1 MIERDNNAYLT
12 NSKIHES
19 QSENLITIP
28 RVTWSEAKQRQL
40 GQQDRLSKNDV
51 IKLLFR
57 AVTATMNNT
66 STTATNSIATETKA
80 NIIATTEPNCTATR
94 TTAAYYCNNSNI
106 YSTGTVTMDTFM
118 YTKGA
123 ATSKTNEYSSN
134 KRHNYKH

>member
-12 NSKIHES
+12 NSKSHES

-40 GQQDRLSKNDV
+40 RQQDRFSKNVINV

-80 NIIATTEPNCTATR
+80 KIIATTEPNCTATR
-94 TTAAYYCNNSNI
+94 TIATYYCNNSNI
-106 YSTGTVTMDTFM
+106 YSTATVTMDTFM
-118 YTKGA
+118 YTIKGA
-123 ATSKTNEYSSN
+123 GHQRQRKLQ
-134 KRHNYKH
+134 

>member
-12 NSKIHES
+12 NSKSHES

-40 GQQDRLSKNDV
+40 RQQDRFSKNVINV

-94 TTAAYYCNNSNI
+94 TIATYYCNNSNI
-106 YSTGTVTMDTFM
+106 YSTATVTMDTFM
-118 YTKGA
+118 YTIKGA
-123 ATSKTNEYSSN
+123 GHQRQRKLQ
-134 KRHNYKH
+134 